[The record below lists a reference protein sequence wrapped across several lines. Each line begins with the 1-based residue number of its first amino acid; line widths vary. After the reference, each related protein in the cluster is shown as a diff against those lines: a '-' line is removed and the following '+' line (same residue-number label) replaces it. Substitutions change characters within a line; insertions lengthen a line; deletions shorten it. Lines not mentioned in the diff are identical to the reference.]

1 MFVESEFV
9 KSVTFIVGNGQ
20 DGAAETD
27 IIAAGLEVAA
37 IIV

>member
-1 MFVESEFV
+1 MFGESEFV
-9 KSVTFIVGNGQ
+9 RSVTFVVGNGH